1 VRQPNSIRGALMTPA
16 DTFTTSLFARLANS
30 ALGISQRYGRFVVI
44 AMLLLLHVAV
54 LRGVADNW
62 ARALLLAHLGL
73 ILLWQPFLRGQYQ
86 VSATQLAFIAFGA
99 TAVMLWL
106 NAWLL
111 VFWVC
116 VLAGLIGGKVFS
128 HQARWQRR
136 FYLLVLIYLL
146 ALLAIVILPDIAPRK
161 EFSPEM
167 RVVAEFVLP
176 LLFVVMA
183 LIPAEPDPPETPQV
197 IDFFY
202 SIFLMLV
209 LGVVILGSFTLM
221 TLGKTDYMEA
231 LTYTVFLIAGTVFI
245 IGLAWNPHTG
255 FAGLNVFFSR
265 YLFSIGLPVE
275 KWLYFLAEL
284 SRLESRP
291 EMFLTQSIGS
301 LARLPWVSGA
311 EWETANDRGEH
322 GLKTPFPVK
331 FENGDLHL
339 VIFSRHRTS
348 PALHWH
354 LHLLGQL
361 LGEFYMAKQREQ
373 KLQQQ
378 SYLQAVHETGARVTH
393 DVKNLLQSLNVL
405 VSVAGHETGRDYS
418 PELQS
423 LIRRQLPVIAQ
434 RLTSTLEKLQR
445 PQAERD
451 QFISVASWW
460 ENLKKQYLGNGVE
473 FDAGKLHCDQV
484 LPRSLAESVADNLIQ
499 NALTKRLMNSNLRI
513 RVTVGCDRILDFRVR
528 DSGHAITPELEKLLF
543 RAPVSSHSG
552 LGIGLYQAARHAEAN
567 GFVLSLISNREGDVC
582 FALSGALTETIA

>member
-1 VRQPNSIRGALMTPA
+1 MRA
-16 DTFTTSLFARLANS
+16 DTFTTSLLTRLANS
-30 ALGISQRYGRFVVI
+30 SLRFSQRYGRFVVI
-44 AMLLLLHVAV
+44 AMLLLLHVAA

-86 VSATQLAFIAFGA
+86 VSVTQLAFIAFGA

-116 VLAGLIGGKVFS
+116 VLAGLIGGKVFL
-128 HQARWQRR
+128 HHARWQRR
-136 FYLLVLIYLL
+136 YYLVVLIYLL
-146 ALLAIVILPDIAPRK
+146 ALLAIVILPEISPGK

-167 RVVAEFVLP
+167 RVIAEYVLP

-183 LIPAEPDPPETPQV
+183 LIPAEPDPPEAPQV

-291 EMFLTQSIGS
+291 ERFLMESIAS
-301 LARLPWVSGA
+301 LARLPWVMGA
-311 EWETANDRGEH
+311 EWRAANDH
-322 GLKTPFPVK
+322 GQHGNKTPFPVR
-331 FENGDLHL
+331 FDSDELSL
-339 VIFSRHRTS
+339 IIYSRYRTS

-393 DVKNLLQSLNVL
+393 DVKNLLQSLNAL
-405 VSVAGHETGRDYS
+405 VSVAGEESGRDHS

-434 RLTSTLEKLQR
+434 RLASTLEKLQR
-445 PQAERD
+445 PQTESD
-451 QFISVASWW
+451 QIVMVEDWW
-460 ENLKKQYLGNGVE
+460 EALKRQYGPNGIE
-473 FDAGKLHCDQV
+473 FQTNSTRMGIS
-484 LPRSLAESVADNLIQ
+484 LPRSMAESIADNLIQ
-499 NALTKRLMNSNLRI
+499 NALTKRKMDSKMK
-513 RVTVGCDRILDFRVR
+513 IL
-528 DSGHAITPELEKLLF
+528 
-543 RAPVSSHSG
+543 
-552 LGIGLYQAARHAEAN
+552 
-567 GFVLSLISNREGDVC
+567 
-582 FALSGALTETIA
+582 

>member
-1 VRQPNSIRGALMTPA
+1 MQA
-16 DTFTTSLFARLANS
+16 DTFTTSLLTRLANS
-30 ALGISQRYGRFVVI
+30 SHGFSQRYGRFVVI
-44 AMLLLLHVAV
+44 AMLLLLHVAA

-62 ARALLLAHLGL
+62 ARALLLTHLGL

-86 VSATQLAFIAFGA
+86 VSATQLGFIAFGA

-116 VLAGLIGGKVFS
+116 VLAGLIGGKVFL

-136 FYLLVLIYLL
+136 YYLLVLIYLL
-146 ALLAIVILPDIAPRK
+146 ALLAIVILPEIAPRK

-167 RVVAEFVLP
+167 RMVAEYILPMLFVL
-176 LLFVVMA
+176 MA
-183 LIPAEPDPPETPQV
+183 LMPAEPDPPEAPQV

-221 TLGKTDYMEA
+221 TLGRTDYMEA

-291 EMFLTQSIGS
+291 DRFLMESIAS
-301 LARLPWVSGA
+301 LARLPWVTGA
-311 EWETANDRGEH
+311 EWRAGEESGEH
-322 GLKTPFPVK
+322 GQRTAFPVK
-331 FENGDLHL
+331 FENGDLAL
-339 VIFSRHRTS
+339 TIFSRYRTS

-361 LGEFYMAKQREQ
+361 LGEFYLAKQREQ

-405 VSVAGHETGRDYS
+405 VSVAGQETGRDYS
-418 PELQS
+418 PEVRS
-423 LIRRQLPVIAQ
+423 LIGRQLPIIAQ
-434 RLTSTLEKLQR
+434 RLASTLEKLQR
-445 PQAERD
+445 PQTERD
-451 QFISVASWW
+451 QFVLVETWW
-460 ENLKKQYLGNGVE
+460 EALKRQYIPSGVE
-473 FDAGKLHCDQV
+473 FATHGLCRSAG

-499 NALTKRLMNSNLRI
+499 NALTKRLMDSRLKV
-513 RVTVGCDRILDFRVR
+513 RVSLHCVDAVSFSVCDTGSAV
-528 DSGHAITPELEKLLF
+528 SSELEKVLF
-543 RAPVSSHSG
+543 RAPVNSDAG
-552 LGIGLYQAARHAEAN
+552 LGIGLYQAAKHADAS
-567 GFVLSLISNREGDVC
+567 GYMLSLACNKDGEVC
-582 FALSGALTETIA
+582 FSLTGPLTTIGDATS